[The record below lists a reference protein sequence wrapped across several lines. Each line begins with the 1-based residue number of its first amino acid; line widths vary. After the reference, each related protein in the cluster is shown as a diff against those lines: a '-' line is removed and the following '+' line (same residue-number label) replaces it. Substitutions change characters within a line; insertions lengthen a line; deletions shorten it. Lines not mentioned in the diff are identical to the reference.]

1 MNTNKNDKDNFRVL
15 VIGAGAAGLA
25 AGRRLKEAGYEA
37 ILLEARDRVG
47 GRAFTNYDMAP
58 HPVEAGAEWINGYD
72 VVTWSLLREFGL
84 YAQDEQN
91 WKQFGPSRCR
101 CAWRSRTQACESMR
115 GCRGPVGRSR

>member
-25 AGRRLKEAGYEA
+25 AGRRLKKAGYEV

-58 HPVEAGAEWINGYD
+58 HPVETGAEWINGYN
-72 VVTWSLLREFGL
+72 VVTWPLLREFGL
-84 YAQDEQN
+84 HVLRRAKLETVRRLC
-91 WKQFGPSRCR
+91 G
-101 CAWRSRTQACESMR
+101 
-115 GCRGPVGRSR
+115 